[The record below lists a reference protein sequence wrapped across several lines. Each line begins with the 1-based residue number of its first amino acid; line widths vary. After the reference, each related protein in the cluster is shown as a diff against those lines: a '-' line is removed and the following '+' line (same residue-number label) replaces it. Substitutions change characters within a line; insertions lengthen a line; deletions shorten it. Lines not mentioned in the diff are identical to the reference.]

1 MLNQVNGTASEVYI
15 QRRGP
20 WWGVLMSHVDSK
32 KWQYCMFLSL
42 IFPYVPSRF
51 QEIAMYHVPI
61 FQANVVV
68 TKVYVALSNFE
79 KMPSPY
85 QF

>member
-15 QRRGP
+15 QSRGP

-32 KWQYCMFLSL
+32 KCQYCMSLSL
-42 IFPYVPSRF
+42 IFSYVPSQF
-51 QEIAMYHVPI
+51 QEIAMFYVPI